1 MTTPILRIEKV
12 TRRFPGVTAL
22 DDVSLDVFRGEV
34 HAVVGEN
41 GAGKS
46 TLINI
51 LSGVFPPDA
60 GRLVLDGRPVDLA
73 NPVAA
78 RRSGVVAVHQEAEL
92 FGALSVAENMALG
105 VGLPTTRWGFVRWR
119 EVHRRA
125 RSAVAPLSADLDVRR
140 PASRLSVAERHL
152 SQIAAAVVENA
163 RVVLLDEPS
172 SVLTAGETDW
182 LFGQVER
189 LRRAGAGII
198 YISHRQEEIFR
209 LADRIS
215 VLRDGRIVWSGPAGD
230 IDPDRLVSAM
240 VGRNV
245 SLSSSRRR
253 GRPPSGVPRLRVVD
267 AADAVGR
274 FHGVSF
280 EVSAGEIFGVY
291 GLVGSGRSE
300 LAQGIFGLRRLSAG
314 RVEVDGRILSGRSP
328 ARAVQAGLAYLP
340 EDRLRQSICRGL
352 SVLDNVVL
360 ASLKRLGRPPF
371 VNRRLERAAAQR
383 QVEEFRVRLHS
394 LDAPVEQLSGG
405 NQQKVVFARWVL
417 TNPKVLILDE
427 PTRGVDVAAKVE
439 IHALIRR
446 LADQGV
452 AVVLI
457 SSELPEVLAHSDR
470 IGIFREGRLVS
481 ILDGESATAVSA
493 ASLALPRTAAAD
505 QADGRK
511 TRPTSRPPIAFRIA
525 HLGLVAAVVLL
536 SAVLAFSTDG
546 RFLTSANLANLVN
559 NLSSRAILAFAAA
572 TVIIAGGI
580 DISIGSLFALAAAV
594 GGVAMKS
601 AGGGGVAVA
610 AGIFAGCVV
619 GGLGGAFNAGASLL
633 GRVHPI
639 VVTLGTMTIFRGL
652 LSIVTGGNVLAGL
665 PDAFGAL
672 ATRSWFGL
680 QGAAWVLIATSLAVH
695 VGLSHTIWGRRI
707 YAVGANPTAAKLV
720 GISRSRTWL
729 SAYAF
734 GGLLVGLAGM
744 LELAQNR
751 TMQTTM
757 GAGYELK
764 AIAAAVVGGAAVQG
778 GRGGAPGVLLGAL
791 LLAMIENGLVLW
803 EVSGAR
809 YDLVVGGL
817 LLTAV
822 LLDALTR
829 RVEP

>member
-1 MTTPILRIEKV
+1 MAPILRIEHV

-22 DDVSLDVFRGEV
+22 EDVSLDVFKGEV

-51 LSGVFPPDA
+51 VSGVIQPDA
-60 GRLVLDGRPVDLA
+60 GRLILDGQPADFV
-73 NPVAA
+73 NPVSS

-105 VGLPTTRWGFVRWR
+105 VGLPTTRWGVVRWR
-119 EVHRRA
+119 EVYRRA
-125 RSAVAPLSADLDVRR
+125 RSAVAPLSVDLDVRQ

-152 SQIAAAVVENA
+152 SQIAAAVDENA
-163 RVVLLDEPS
+163 RVVLLDEPT

-215 VLRDGRIVWSGPAGD
+215 VLRDGRLVWSGRAD
-230 IDPDRLVSAM
+230 AIDADGLVSAM
-240 VGRNV
+240 VGRSV
-245 SLSSSRRR
+245 SLLLSRRTA
-253 GRPPSGVPRLRVVD
+253 RPHGGAPRLRVVD
-267 AADAVGR
+267 AADADGG
-274 FHGVSF
+274 FQGVSF
-280 EVSAGEIFGVY
+280 DVSAGEIFGIY

-300 LAQGIFGLRRLSAG
+300 LAQGVFGLRRLSAG
-314 RVEVDGRILSGRSP
+314 RVEVDGRAIAGRSP
-328 ARAVQAGLAYLP
+328 ARAVQAGMAYVP

-352 SVLDNVVL
+352 SVRDNVVL

-371 VNRRLERAAAQR
+371 VSRRLENAAAQR
-383 QVEEFRVRLHS
+383 QVEEFRVRLRS

-427 PTRGVDVAAKVE
+427 PTRGVDVAAKAE
-439 IHALIRR
+439 IHAMIRR

-457 SSELPEVLAHSDR
+457 SSELPEVLAQSDR
-470 IGIFREGRLVS
+470 IGVFREGRLVAV
-481 ILDGESATAVSA
+481 LDGASATAVSV
-493 ASLALPRTAAAD
+493 ASQALPRTVGAD
-505 QADGRK
+505 LTTRRK
-511 TRPTSRPPIAFRIA
+511 PVRSSKSPNAFRIA
-525 HLGLVAAVVLL
+525 NFGLVAAVVLL
-536 SAVLAFSTDG
+536 AAALAFTTDG
-546 RFLTSANLANLVN
+546 RFLASANLANLVN

-580 DISIGSLFALAAAV
+580 DISIGSLLALAAAV

-601 AGGGGVAVA
+601 AGGGAGAVVIGVL
-610 AGIFAGCVV
+610 AGCVV
-619 GGLGGAFNAGASLL
+619 GGLGGAFNAGASIL

-652 LSIVTGGNVLAGL
+652 LSIVTGGDVLAGL
-665 PDAFGAL
+665 PDLFGDL
-672 ATRSWFGL
+672 ATRSWLGL
-680 QGAAWVLIATSLAVH
+680 QGAAWVLIAASLAVY
-695 VGLSHTIWGRRI
+695 VGLSHTIWGRRL
-707 YAVGANPTAAKLV
+707 YAVGASPTAARLV

-734 GGLLVGLAGM
+734 GGFLVGVAGM

-751 TMQTTM
+751 TMQSTM

-764 AIAAAVVGGAAVQG
+764 AIAAAVIGGVAVQG

-791 LLAMIENGLVLW
+791 LLTMIENGLVLW
-803 EVSGAR
+803 EVSGAK
-809 YDLVVGGL
+809 YDVVVGGL

-822 LLDALTR
+822 LVDVLTR
-829 RVEP
+829 RVES